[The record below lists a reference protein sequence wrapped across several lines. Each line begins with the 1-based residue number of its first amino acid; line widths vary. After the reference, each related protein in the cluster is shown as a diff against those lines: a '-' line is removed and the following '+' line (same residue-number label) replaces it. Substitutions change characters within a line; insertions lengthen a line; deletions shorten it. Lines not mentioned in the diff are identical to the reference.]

1 MRFFMKNNIAIELYD
16 KNIPL
21 AFDLDDTLY
30 KEFDFLSRAYL
41 DISKSLYNDDWED
54 AYNYLCNEFKKKGR
68 KNLFNKLIS
77 YKNINNIKID
87 DCLEILRSSIYKDK
101 IPVYG
106 WFTTFIKHVDR
117 PYTLRIITNGNP
129 KQQENKFLSLNF
141 DKKDINIEFICANY
155 YGGKPNAKAFSAL
168 KDSHHLKNMV
178 FIGDSDVDLEFCKN
192 SKIKFL
198 NVRDI

>member
-1 MRFFMKNNIAIELYD
+1 MKNNIAIELYD

-87 DCLEILRSSIYKDK
+87 DCLRN
-101 IPVYG
+101 P
-106 WFTTFIKHVDR
+106 
-117 PYTLRIITNGNP
+117 TL
-129 KQQENKFLSLNF
+129 
-141 DKKDINIEFICANY
+141 INIQ
-155 YGGKPNAKAFSAL
+155 
-168 KDSHHLKNMV
+168 
-178 FIGDSDVDLEFCKN
+178 
-192 SKIKFL
+192 KIKFQYMVGL
-198 NVRDI
+198 QVLLSMLISHIP